1 MPRYLK
7 GWLEDVVQLSLR
19 RPSVHA
25 SRQRPIISLNE
36 RILEFNKSNITAIIA
51 YYTRKSPSGLDVER
65 DPIEYAKFMERY
77 AVGLSIKTEEKYF
90 NGSYEMLRKIA
101 SSVSIPILMNDFIV
115 KESQI
120 DDAYNLGADT
130 VLLIASILTERELE
144 SLLEYARSYGMEPLI
159 LINDENDLDIALRIG
174 ARFISIFSVDKS
186 KLSST
191 GGYSSSYSINK
202 ENQRKLIS
210 MIPSNVVKVAAT
222 FKVSERNE
230 IEELRKLGVNAFLIS
245 SSLMR
250 NPEKIKE
257 LIEGSLEHHH
267 HHH

>member
-36 RILEFNKSNITAIIA
+36 RILEFNKRNITAIIA
-51 YYTRKSPSGLDVER
+51 YYLRKSPSGLDVER
-65 DPIEYAKFMERY
+65 DPIEYAKYMEPY

-90 NGSYEMLRKIA
+90 DGSYEMLRKIA
-101 SSVSIPILMNDFIV
+101 SSVSIPILMNDLIV

-130 VLLIASILTERELE
+130 VLLIVEILTERELE
-144 SLLEYARSYGMEPLI
+144 SLLEYARGYGMEPLI

-174 ARFISIFSVDKS
+174 ARFITIYSMNFE
-186 KLSST
+186 T
-191 GGYSSSYSINK
+191 GEINK

-210 MIPSNVVKVAAT
+210 MIPSNVVKVPLLD
-222 FKVSERNE
+222 FFEPNE
-230 IEELRKLGVNAFLIS
+230 IEELRKLGVNAFMIS

>member
-19 RPSVHA
+19 RPSVRA

-36 RILEFNKSNITAIIA
+36 RILEFNKRNITAIIA
-51 YYTRKSPSGLDVER
+51 EYKRKSPSGLDVER

-77 AVGLSIKTEEKYF
+77 AVGLKILTEEKYF
-90 NGSYEMLRKIA
+90 NGSYETLRKIA
-101 SSVSIPILMNDFIV
+101 SSVSIPIAMSDAIV

-130 VLLIASILTERELE
+130 VVLIVKILTERELE

-159 LINDENDLDIALRIG
+159 VINDENDLDIALRIG
-174 ARFISIFSVDKS
+174 ARFIGIESRDWET
-186 KLSST
+186 LE
-191 GGYSSSYSINK
+191 INK

-210 MIPSNVVKVAAT
+210 MIPSNVVKVAIAGI
-222 FKVSERNE
+222 SERNE
-230 IEELRKLGVNAFLIS
+230 IEELRKLGVNAFLIG

>member
-36 RILEFNKSNITAIIA
+36 RILEFNKRNITAIIA
-51 YYTRKSPSGLDVER
+51 YYLRKSPSGLDVER
-65 DPIEYAKFMERY
+65 DPIEYAKYMEPY

-90 NGSYEMLRKIA
+90 DGSYEMLRKIA

-130 VLLIASILTERELE
+130 VLLIVEILTERELE
-144 SLLEYARSYGMEPLI
+144 SLLEYARGYGMEPLI

-174 ARFISIFSVDKS
+174 ARFITIYSMNFE
-186 KLSST
+186 T
-191 GGYSSSYSINK
+191 GEINK

-210 MIPSNVVKVAAT
+210 MIPSNVVKVPLLD
-222 FKVSERNE
+222 FFEPNE
-230 IEELRKLGVNAFLIS
+230 IEELRKLGVNAFMIS

>member
-19 RPSVHA
+19 RPSVRA

-36 RILEFNKSNITAIIA
+36 RILEFNKRNITAIIA
-51 YYTRKSPSGLDVER
+51 EYKRKDPSGLDVER

-77 AVGLSIKTEEKYF
+77 AVGLFISTEEKYF
-90 NGSYEMLRKIA
+90 NGSYETLRKIA
-101 SSVSIPILMNDFIV
+101 SSVSIPILMYDFIV

-130 VLLIASILTERELE
+130 VALIVKILTERELE

-159 LINDENDLDIALRIG
+159 IINDENDLDIALRIG
-174 ARFISIFSVDKS
+174 ARFIGIAARDWE
-186 KLSST
+186 T
-191 GGYSSSYSINK
+191 GEINK

-210 MIPSNVVKVAAT
+210 MIPSNVVKVA
-222 FKVSERNE
+222 KEGISERNE
-230 IEELRKLGVNAFLIS
+230 IEELRKLGVNAFLIG

>member
-130 VLLIASILTERELE
+130 VLLIVKILTERELE

-174 ARFISIFSVDKS
+174 ARFISIFSMNFE
-186 KLSST
+186 T
-191 GGYSSSYSINK
+191 GEINK

-210 MIPSNVVKVAAT
+210 MIPSNVVKVA
-222 FKVSERNE
+222 KLGISERNE